1 MAKYFITDE
10 LSLGR
15 ALAALHADLFAAGLD
30 DNCLFDCKLV
40 FSELASNI
48 VKHTTKGG
56 EIRTEF
62 FEERVEITTVGGAPF
77 RWPQGQKCSAVYEE
91 SGRGLYLIDSVCH
104 TREDTDDG
112 VKVVL
117 IRKK

>member
-1 MAKYFITDE
+1 MAKYLITDE
-10 LSLGR
+10 LSLDE
-15 ALAALHADLFAAGLD
+15 AIAALHNDLTEAGLD
-30 DNCLFDCKLV
+30 ENCLFDCKLV

-48 VKHTTKGG
+48 VKHTKQGG

-62 FEERVEITTVGGAPF
+62 FEERIEITTIGSHF
-77 RWPQGQKCSAVYEE
+77 YWPKGKKCSSVYEE
-91 SGRGLYLIDSVCH
+91 SGRGLFLIDRIGFK
-104 TREDTDDG
+104 RENTDDG